1 MTGRKTAMRNSKIA
15 IQDPADLRTIG
26 QAMEALKC
34 SRPTI
39 YRLVKNNRLE
49 LVRFEP
55 FGIYRG
61 VRITARSLDK
71 LIKTM
76 DTA

>member
-1 MTGRKTAMRNSKIA
+1 MTGRKTAMRNSKNP
-15 IQDPADLRTIG
+15 IQDPAELRTIG

-34 SRPTI
+34 SRGTV
-39 YRLVKNNRLE
+39 YKLVKKNRLE

-71 LIKTM
+71 LVKGI
-76 DTA
+76 AA

>member
-1 MTGRKTAMRNSKIA
+1 MTGRKTEMRNSKIA

-34 SRPTI
+34 SRGTV
-39 YRLVKNNRLE
+39 YKLVKKNRLE

-71 LIKTM
+71 LIKKV
-76 DTA
+76 DAA